1 MDIKKHLDAMLSEP
15 VQSPGDIL
23 FRTVCAAFIRTILL
37 QCPVTDGQA
46 NQLDLALGQLFDV
59 VFGQPRVPVGL
70 E

>member
-1 MDIKKHLDAMLSEP
+1 MDIKKHLDAVLSEP

-23 FRTVCAAFIRTILL
+23 FRSISAAFIRTILL

-46 NQLDLALGQLFDV
+46 DQLDLTLGQLFDV
-59 VFGQPRVPVGL
+59 VFGQPRVPMGL